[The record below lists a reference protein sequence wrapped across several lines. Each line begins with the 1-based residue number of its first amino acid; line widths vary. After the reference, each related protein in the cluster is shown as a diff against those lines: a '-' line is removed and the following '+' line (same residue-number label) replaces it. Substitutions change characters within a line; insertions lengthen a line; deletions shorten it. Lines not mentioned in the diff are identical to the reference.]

1 MTEQQELKSFYLK
14 TQNEQMAKL
23 YTKLLASTLTLDQ
36 QALDELSKFFIESNL
51 SSEVYANTIN
61 LHTDEDEILEY
72 LKLFKNHTETVRKME
87 ELVDLD
93 FIEKNT
99 EKTINSFIEHH
110 NDTLEKIFID
120 SIARQLPQE

>member
-36 QALDELSKFFIESNL
+36 QALDELSKFFIESDL

-72 LKLFKNHTETVRKME
+72 LKLFKTHTETVRKME
-87 ELVDLD
+87 DLVDLD

-110 NDTLEKIFID
+110 NDTLEKIFTD

>member
-1 MTEQQELKSFYLK
+1 MTERQELKNFYLK

-72 LKLFKNHTETVRKME
+72 LKLFKTHTETVRKME
-87 ELVDLD
+87 DLVDLD

-110 NDTLEKIFID
+110 NDTLEKIFTD

>member
-1 MTEQQELKSFYLK
+1 MTERQELKNFYLK

-61 LHTDEDEILEY
+61 LHTDEDKILEY
-72 LKLFKNHTETVRKME
+72 LKLFKTHTETVRKME
-87 ELVDLD
+87 ELVDLE

-110 NDTLEKIFID
+110 NDTLEKIFTD

>member
-1 MTEQQELKSFYLK
+1 MIERQELKNFYLK

-61 LHTDEDEILEY
+61 LHTDEDKILEY
-72 LKLFKNHTETVRKME
+72 LKLFKTHTETVRKME
-87 ELVDLD
+87 ELVDLE

-110 NDTLEKIFID
+110 NDTLEKIFTD

>member
-72 LKLFKNHTETVRKME
+72 LKLFKTHTETVRKME
-87 ELVDLD
+87 DLVDLD

-110 NDTLEKIFID
+110 NDTLEKIFTD

>member
-1 MTEQQELKSFYLK
+1 MIERQELKNFYLK

-72 LKLFKNHTETVRKME
+72 LKLFKTHTETVRKME
-87 ELVDLD
+87 ELVDLE

-110 NDTLEKIFID
+110 NDTLEKIFTD